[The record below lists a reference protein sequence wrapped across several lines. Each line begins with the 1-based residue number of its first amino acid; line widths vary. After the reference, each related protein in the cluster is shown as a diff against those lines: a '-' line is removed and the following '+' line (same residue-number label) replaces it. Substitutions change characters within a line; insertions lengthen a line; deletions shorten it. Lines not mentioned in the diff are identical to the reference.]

1 MIDKSVYGPWAVVA
15 GGSEGVGASFAHRL
29 ADAGINL
36 VLVARKPGPLRQT
49 ADEVRAKGV
58 EVRTLELDLLDP
70 GALASIRKATDDV
83 EVGLLI
89 FNAGANSYGHEFVSS
104 DLDRVQGVIDL
115 NITAQL
121 ALSHHFG
128 ASMKERGRGGIML
141 VGSLSGYLGQAQ
153 ISIYS
158 AAKAFSRVFAEGL
171 WLELEP
177 YGVHVLELVL
187 GVTRTPAME
196 RAGLR
201 MDLPGLRVAEPD
213 DVAEEGPPISPTDP
227 CGSPEATRRRPRSA
241 AASPRRTRTRRP
253 RGVPA
258 PAPRLM
264 RGPLTIPGALDL
276 AATTHPRT
284 EAVVDDEVRLTYAQ
298 LRHEALTVTRSL
310 LALGVRRGDRIALW
324 APNSHRWVVAA
335 LAVAGAG
342 AILVPV
348 NTRYKGD
355 EARGVLEK
363 SRTRLLLVENG
374 FLGNDYLAMLGT
386 DATGETPVP
395 GLPDLLD
402 VVTLGGPAHSAARP
416 WEAFVE
422 LGSRVP
428 EDEAVAQWAS
438 VRPDDVSDLLFTSGT
453 TGRPK
458 EC

>member
-36 VLVARKPGPLRQT
+36 VLVARNSGPLRRT

-70 GALASIRKATDDV
+70 RALASIRKATDDV

-213 DVAEEGPPISPTDP
+213 DVAEEGLAHLADGPVWVA
-227 CGSPEATRRRPRSA
+227 GGNQA
-241 AASPRRTRTRRP
+241 AAEKRSGFPRAGLV
-253 RGVPA
+253 RGA
-258 PAPRLM
+258 
-264 RGPLTIPGALDL
+264 
-276 AATTHPRT
+276 
-284 EAVVDDEVRLTYAQ
+284 
-298 LRHEALTVTRSL
+298 HEA
-310 LALGVRRGDRIALW
+310 
-324 APNSHRWVVAA
+324 
-335 LAVAGAG
+335 
-342 AILVPV
+342 
-348 NTRYKGD
+348 
-355 EARGVLEK
+355 
-363 SRTRLLLVENG
+363 SRRLL
-374 FLGNDYLAMLGT
+374 
-386 DATGETPVP
+386 P
-395 GLPDLLD
+395 
-402 VVTLGGPAHSAARP
+402 S
-416 WEAFVE
+416 
-422 LGSRVP
+422 S
-428 EDEAVAQWAS
+428 
-438 VRPDDVSDLLFTSGT
+438 
-453 TGRPK
+453 
-458 EC
+458 